1 MKLTSNLAR
10 KANRRHIGFLV
21 CFAVLSLAPLAR
33 AQLAVLPQTTL
44 QAGMQLIHAELAT
57 TPDQRETGLMYRRE
71 LSGNHGMLFIFSDDQ
86 PVCMWMKNTFIPL
99 SVAFIDDQGRI
110 TNIADM
116 KPQTL
121 DSHCA
126 VQNVRFALE
135 MPLGWFAQRGLKP
148 GFQLRGKPFGT
159 TAAR

>member
-1 MKLTSNLAR
+1 MKLASGPTPKTNPSLF
-10 KANRRHIGFLV
+10 GFWV
-21 CFAVLSLAPLAR
+21 CCALLSLAPLAR
-33 AQLAVLPQTTL
+33 AQMAVLPETTL

-71 LSGNHGMLFIFSDDQ
+71 LSGNHGMLFIFADDQ
-86 PVCMWMKNTFIPL
+86 PVCMWMKNTLVPL
-99 SVAFIDDQGRI
+99 SVAFLDDQGRI

-121 DSHCA
+121 ETHCA

-148 GFQLRGKPFGT
+148 GFRLRGKPFGT

>member
-1 MKLTSNLAR
+1 MKLTSKPTQKTRGSLLEML
-10 KANRRHIGFLV
+10 I
-21 CFAVLSLAPLAR
+21 CFALLSLAPPAR
-33 AQLAVLPQTTL
+33 AQLAVLPETTL

-86 PVCMWMKNTFIPL
+86 PVCMWMKNTLIPL
-99 SVAFIDDQGRI
+99 SVAFLDDQGRI

-135 MPLGWFAQRGLKP
+135 MPLGWFAQRGLQP
-148 GFQLRGKPFGT
+148 GFQLRGEPFGT

>member
-1 MKLTSNLAR
+1 MKLTSNLSPTMR
-10 KANRRHIGFLV
+10 GGLFGILV
-21 CFAVLSLAPLAR
+21 CFGFLSLAPPAR
-33 AQLAVLPQTTL
+33 AQWTALPQTTL

-86 PVCMWMKNTFIPL
+86 PVCMWMKNTLIPL
-99 SVAFIDDQGRI
+99 SVAFLDDQGRI

-135 MPLGWFAQRGLKP
+135 MPLGWFAQRGLQP
-148 GFQLRGKPFGT
+148 GFQLRGEPFGT